1 MFGFISKKELKQRV
15 ARLEQ
20 KVMKLEGGQWY
31 MSPYHPYWQ
40 LHGQGAIGGIT
51 CREAIEAIIKEMK
64 LEIIRT
70 PPEVSE
76 VILRKKEDAC
86 QG

>member
-1 MFGFISKKELKQRV
+1 
-15 ARLEQ
+15 
-20 KVMKLEGGQWY
+20 MKLEGGQWY

-40 LHGQGAIGGIT
+40 LHGQGTIGGIT